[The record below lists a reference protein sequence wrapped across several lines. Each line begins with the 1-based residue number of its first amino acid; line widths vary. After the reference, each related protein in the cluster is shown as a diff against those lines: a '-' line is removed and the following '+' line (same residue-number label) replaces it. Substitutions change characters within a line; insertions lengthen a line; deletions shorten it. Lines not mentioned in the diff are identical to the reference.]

1 MIVRDAELI
10 CVDRECIFCKSQIS
24 PNLSGKIT
32 DLSGKITDLSGKIT
46 DLSGKIGN
54 LSGKIG
60 KKMKN
65 HLAAKNQS
73 FASGFEMPGT

>member
-1 MIVRDAELI
+1 MIVRDTESI

-24 PNLSGKIT
+24 PN
-32 DLSGKITDLSGKIT
+32 LSGKITDLSGKIT

>member
-24 PNLSGKIT
+24 PN
-32 DLSGKITDLSGKIT
+32 LSGKITDLSGKIT